1 MVIGGWGSFE
11 ARHVGDDDNK
21 LQIYQSG
28 ADTTYIERVYISGDP
43 LLQTAV
49 GNNSPSGAFR
59 ITRVGKQWQGYYR
72 NLGGTWS
79 GMGPASGSPI
89 GRDEVE
95 LRIYLQ
101 NWTNKPK
108 SEAFIN
114 TFIMNSGEYTC
125 MVSSSSS
132 SSSSSQSSSSSS
144 VPANPAAAYR
154 RAAYRRAAAV
164 EVNRSA

>member
-1 MVIGGWGSFE
+1 VNNDDNVSLIQHRATIVSGGDFDVQMSWDISPSANNGIGGWGVFFE

-89 GRDEVE
+89 GR
-95 LRIYLQ
+95 
-101 NWTNKPK
+101 
-108 SEAFIN
+108 
-114 TFIMNSGEYTC
+114 
-125 MVSSSSS
+125 
-132 SSSSSQSSSSSS
+132 
-144 VPANPAAAYR
+144 
-154 RAAYRRAAAV
+154 
-164 EVNRSA
+164 